1 MGKKSGAPKGAL
13 GICMLA
19 PATLA
24 EHKITIFESDSVM
37 AIQLHTTGTWMDQG
51 RGAFRQSVIEGVR
64 RDDTAAAEVLERKL
78 TEAKQ
83 AVEQLSVMRKGMAQ
97 SRKADAAEK
106 VKRIKAE
113 IQALR
118 MAGGDPKMI
127 ARRIAQLARELA
139 SAAHEY
145 AAGSSARTSADSGA
159 PSSAAMTAGALANI
173 SSSATADA
181 ASNEDASNASS
192 IQRSGDYETTKPER
206 QPAEEAKAKFKE
218 DLERRLGE
226 INETA
231 VEAREDQA
239 FAQEV
244 RSLAAQ
250 LKALAKQQEEKLK
263 QMKEQPDNQAGF
275 TQAMAEIETAIA
287 RITTGSYPV
296 SSAVDVMV

>member
-1 MGKKSGAPKGAL
+1 
-13 GICMLA
+13 MLT

-24 EHKITIFESDSVM
+24 AHKITIFESDSVM

-64 RDDTAAAEVLERKL
+64 RHDTAAAEVLERKL
-78 TEAKQ
+78 AEAKQ
-83 AVEQLSVMRKGMAQ
+83 AVEQLSVMRKGIAQ

-113 IQALR
+113 LQALR

-145 AAGSSARTSADSGA
+145 AAGSGARASANSGA
-159 PSSAAMTAGALANI
+159 QSSAAITGALANI

-181 ASNEDASNASS
+181 ACNEDASNSSS

-226 INETA
+226 INVTA

-263 QMKEQPDNQAGF
+263 HMKEQPDNQAGF
-275 TQAMAEIETAIA
+275 THAMAEIETAIV

>member
-1 MGKKSGAPKGAL
+1 
-13 GICMLA
+13 MLT

-24 EHKITIFESDSVM
+24 AHKITIFESDSVM
-37 AIQLHTTGTWMDQG
+37 AIQLHTTGTYWMDQD

-64 RDDTAAAEVLERKL
+64 RDDTTAAEVLERKL
-78 TEAKQ
+78 AEAKQ

-139 SAAHEY
+139 AAVHEY
-145 AAGSSARTSADSGA
+145 AAGSGARASADSGA
-159 PSSAAMTAGALANI
+159 QSPAAITAGALANI
-173 SSSATADA
+173 SSSATAGA
-181 ASNEDASNASS
+181 ASNEGASNSNNT
-192 IQRSGDYETTKPER
+192 QENGDYATAKPER
-206 QPAEEAKAKFKE
+206 PPAEEAKAKFKE

-263 QMKEQPDNQAGF
+263 QVKEQPGNPAGF
-275 TQAMAEIETAIA
+275 THAMAEIETAVA